1 MATQASDTIAPFS
14 GGATI
19 VRNSVR
25 RPIGSDVI
33 TIGAGSSRAH
43 VEAIAARHRATCQAT
58 AGGVNAERDRKDLG
72 VHFHAAGTEEGTSN
86 TTLTV
91 LQLLQ
96 AVNAKAVNGVLYAT
110 AGSNG
115 NTLIGMV
122 NTDFSNINQQGD
134 IV

>member
-1 MATQASDTIAPFS
+1 
-14 GGATI
+14 
-19 VRNSVR
+19 
-25 RPIGSDVI
+25 
-33 TIGAGSSRAH
+33 
-43 VEAIAARHRATCQAT
+43 
-58 AGGVNAERDRKDLG
+58 LG